1 MHLIAGIGNPGPD
14 HDGQRHNIGFM
25 AVDGIARRHSFPRFK
40 EKFKG
45 LITDGSIA
53 GERVLLL
60 KPQTY
65 MNLSGESVAAAMGF
79 YKLSPSDVTIIHD
92 EIDLAPGKVKVKT
105 GGGSGGH
112 NGIRSIEAQI
122 GPGFQRVR
130 LGVGHPGHKDLVH
143 AHVLNR
149 FGKSD
154 AVWLDPLLEAIAAN
168 VDLLVRRDGQN
179 FMNRIAIVT
188 RPEAPPAENENAAP
202 KPAPAPAPER
212 KGPMAE
218 MLSRLF
224 GGKA

>member
-14 HDGQRHNIGFM
+14 HAGQRHNIGFM

-45 LITDGSIA
+45 LIADGSIA

-168 VDLLVRRDGQN
+168 ADLLVRRDGQN

-224 GGKA
+224 GGKG